1 MKRDKGNVIMENSSK
16 SDVMETI
23 IGETT
28 VFDGCISSSA
38 TLRIDGTLNGEIKS
52 KGTVIVGPSGKIKG
66 NVKASQLYIAGY
78 IEGNISGDERI
89 EFSSSGHLLGDLCTT
104 NLVVEQGAAIDGKCK
119 MKGAAQTDVT
129 PISAIKK
136 DDKLEAIK
144 K

>member
-1 MKRDKGNVIMENSSK
+1 MRRDKGNVNMDNSAK
-16 SDVMETI
+16 ADIMETI

-28 VFDGCISSSA
+28 IFDGCITSSA

-66 NVKASQLYIAGY
+66 NIKASQLYIAGY

-89 EFSSSGHLLGDLCTT
+89 EFSSSGHLLGDLNTT

-119 MKGAAQTDVT
+119 MKSAAQTDTASVS
-129 PISAIKK
+129 PIKK
-136 DDKLEAIK
+136 DDKPELIK